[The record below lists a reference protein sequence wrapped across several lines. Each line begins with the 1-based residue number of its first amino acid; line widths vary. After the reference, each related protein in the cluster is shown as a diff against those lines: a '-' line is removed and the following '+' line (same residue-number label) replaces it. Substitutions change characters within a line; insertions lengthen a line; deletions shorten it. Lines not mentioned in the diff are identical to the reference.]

1 MSHTSILIIL
11 LAFLAYGLL
20 SQRLQSTALTGPMLF
35 AALGLL
41 VGPVGANLVP
51 FQITGATI
59 QTLAEITL
67 ILVLFSDAATIDFRQ
82 LRRDHNLPVRML
94 LIGMPLTIA
103 LIGLTAFVLL
113 GEFTIWEAV
122 LLGAILAPTD
132 AALGQAVI
140 TNRLVPV
147 RIRQALNVES
157 GLNDGIALPFVLI
170 FAALAS
176 TETSTG
182 VSDGFLR
189 DALIQLAVAPVAGI
203 FVGYS
208 GGRLVSFCY
217 RRGWMSE
224 TAEGIIALAL
234 AFGAFQLAEALHGNG
249 FISAFVGGL
258 AFGNTLGKRCKFLF
272 EFAESEG
279 QLLILATFMVFGAI
293 MIPIGFANFSAS
305 TIIFAILAL
314 TVWRI
319 VPVAISLLR
328 TRVTAVTSG
337 FLGWFG
343 PRGLAS
349 ILFALLIIE
358 ESEVHHKEQILVAT
372 VITVTLSILFHGFSA
387 APAARRYG
395 EYAQKMGDCPEN
407 KPVSAEP
414 FHENHADQM

>member
-1 MSHTSILIIL
+1 MSHVSILIIL

-20 SQRLQSTALTGPMLF
+20 SQRLQATVLTGPMLF
-35 AALGLL
+35 AGLGLA
-41 VGPVGANLVP
+41 VGPVGADLVP
-51 FQITGATI
+51 FQITSSTTHA
-59 QTLAEITL
+59 LAEITL
-67 ILVLFSDAATIDFRQ
+67 ILVLFSDAAAIDFRQ

-103 LIGLTAFVLL
+103 LTGLAAFVLL
-113 GEFTIWEAV
+113 TEFTIWEAV

-140 TNRLVPV
+140 TNPLVPV

-157 GLNDGIALPFVLI
+157 GLNDGIALPVVVV

-176 TETSTG
+176 IGPTG
-182 VSDGFLR
+182 GAPAGFLG
-189 DALIQLAVAPVAGI
+189 DAAMQLAVAPLAGVFI
-203 FVGYS
+203 GYS

-217 RRGWMSE
+217 RKGWMSA

-234 AFGAFQLAEALHGNG
+234 AFSAFELAEAFHGNG

-258 AFGNTLGKRCKFLF
+258 AFGNTLGKKCKFLF

-293 MIPIGFANFSAS
+293 MMPIGLTNFSAS
-305 TIIFAILAL
+305 TMLFAILAL
-314 TVWRI
+314 TVLRMA
-319 VPVAISLLR
+319 PVAVALLR
-328 TRVTAVTSG
+328 TGISGVTSG

-358 ESEVHHKEQILVAT
+358 ESNAPHKEQILAAT
-372 VITVTLSILFHGFSA
+372 IVTVTLSILLHGFSA
-387 APAARRYG
+387 ASAARRYG
-395 EYAQKMGDCPEN
+395 EYAKTMGTCPEN
-407 KPVSAEP
+407 MPVNAEP
-414 FHENHADQM
+414 FPEQPIQNL

>member
-11 LAFLAYGLL
+11 LAFLVYGLL
-20 SQRLQSTALTGPMLF
+20 SQRLQSTVLTGPMLF
-35 AALGLL
+35 AGLGLV
-41 VGPVGANLVP
+41 VGSVGADLIP
-51 FQITGATI
+51 FQITSSTI
-59 QTLAEITL
+59 QMLAEITL

-103 LIGLTAFVLL
+103 LTGLTAFVLL
-113 GEFTIWEAV
+113 GEFEIWEAV

-140 TNRLVPV
+140 TNRLVPA

-176 TETSTG
+176 TATSTG
-182 VSDGFLR
+182 ASDGFLR

-208 GGRLVSFCY
+208 GARLVSFCY
-217 RRGWMSE
+217 RHGWMSE
-224 TAEGIIALAL
+224 TAEGIIALVL

-258 AFGNTLGKRCKFLF
+258 AFGNTLGKKCKFLF

-293 MIPIGFANFSAS
+293 MIPVGLANVSAS
-305 TIIFAILAL
+305 TMIFAILAL
-314 TVWRI
+314 TVLRMA
-319 VPVAISLLR
+319 PVAVSLLGKGMN
-328 TRVTAVTSG
+328 TVTSG

-358 ESEVHHKEQILVAT
+358 ESDVPHKEQILAAT
-372 VITVTLSILFHGFSA
+372 IITVTLSILLHGVSA
-387 APAARRYG
+387 ASAARRYG
-395 EYAQKMGDCPEN
+395 AYAQAMGECPEN

-414 FHENHADQM
+414 FSDNHVDQM

>member
-1 MSHTSILIIL
+1 MSHVSILIIL

-20 SQRLQSTALTGPMLF
+20 SQRLQATVLTGPMLF
-35 AALGLL
+35 AGLGLA
-41 VGPVGANLVP
+41 VGPVGADLVP
-51 FQITGATI
+51 FQITSSTI
-59 QTLAEITL
+59 HALAEITL
-67 ILVLFSDAATIDFRQ
+67 ILVLFSDAAAIDFRQ
-82 LRRDHNLPVRML
+82 LRRDHNVPVRML

-103 LIGLTAFVLL
+103 LTGLAAFVLL
-113 GEFTIWEAV
+113 TEFTIWEAV

-140 TNRLVPV
+140 TNPLVPV

-157 GLNDGIALPFVLI
+157 GLNDGIALPVVVV

-176 TETSTG
+176 IGPTG
-182 VSDGFLR
+182 GAPAGFLG
-189 DALIQLAVAPVAGI
+189 DAAMQLAVAPLAGVFI
-203 FVGYS
+203 GYS

-217 RRGWMSE
+217 RKGWMSA

-234 AFGAFQLAEALHGNG
+234 AFSAFELAEAFHGNG

-258 AFGNTLGKRCKFLF
+258 AFGNTLGKKCKFLF

-293 MIPIGFANFSAS
+293 MMPIGLANFSAS
-305 TIIFAILAL
+305 TMLFAILAL
-314 TVWRI
+314 TVLRMA
-319 VPVAISLLR
+319 PVAVALLR
-328 TRVTAVTSG
+328 TGISGVTSG

-358 ESEVHHKEQILVAT
+358 ESNAPHKEQILAAT
-372 VITVTLSILFHGFSA
+372 IVTVTLSILLHGFSA
-387 APAARRYG
+387 ASAARRYG
-395 EYAQKMGDCPEN
+395 EYAKTMGTCPEN
-407 KPVSAEP
+407 MPVNAEP
-414 FHENHADQM
+414 FPEQPIQNL

>member
-11 LAFLAYGLL
+11 LMFLTYGLL

-35 AALGLL
+35 AGLGL
-41 VGPVGANLVP
+41 VIGPMGADFFP
-51 FQITGATI
+51 FQITSSII

-67 ILVLFSDAATIDFRQ
+67 ILVLFSDAAAIDFRQ

-103 LIGLTAFVLL
+103 LTGLAAFVLL
-113 GEFTIWEAV
+113 TDFTIWEAL

-140 TNRLVPV
+140 TNPVVPV

-157 GLNDGIALPFVLI
+157 GLNDGIALPLVLI

-176 TETSTG
+176 TGPSTG
-182 VSDGFLR
+182 APDNLLSD
-189 DALIQLAVAPVAGI
+189 AVIQLAVAPLTGL

-217 RRGWMSE
+217 RKTWMSE

-234 AFGAFQLAEALHGNG
+234 AFGAFQLAEMLNGNG
-249 FISAFVGGL
+249 YISAFVGGL
-258 AFGNTLGKRCKFLF
+258 AFGNTLGKKCKFLF

-279 QLLILATFMVFGAI
+279 QLLILSTFMVFGAV
-293 MIPIGFANFSAS
+293 MVPIALDNLDAS
-305 TIIFAILAL
+305 MMIFAILAL
-314 TVWRI
+314 TVLRML
-319 VPVAISLLR
+319 PVAISLLSKG
-328 TRVTAVTSG
+328 VSAVTSAY
-337 FLGWFG
+337 LGWFG

-358 ESEVHHKEQILVAT
+358 ESDVPHKEQILAAT
-372 VITVTLSILFHGFSA
+372 VITVTLSILLHGLSA
-387 APAARRYG
+387 ASAARRYG
-395 EYAQKMGDCPEN
+395 AYTRTMGDCPEN
-407 KPVSAEP
+407 KPVTQEP
-414 FHENHADQM
+414 FSKQHI

>member
-11 LAFLAYGLL
+11 LAFLTYGLL
-20 SQRLQSTALTGPMLF
+20 SKYLQSTGLTGPMLF
-35 AALGLL
+35 AVLGLL
-41 VGPVGANLVP
+41 VGPAGADLVP
-51 FQITGATI
+51 FPITSSI
-59 QTLAEITL
+59 IHTLAEITL

-94 LIGMPLTIA
+94 LIGMPLTIILTGLAAFA
-103 LIGLTAFVLL
+103 LLTD
-113 GEFTIWEAV
+113 FTIWEAL

-140 TNRLVPV
+140 TNPVVPV

-157 GLNDGIALPFVLI
+157 GLNDGIALPVVLI

-176 TETSTG
+176 TEPAGGAPASF
-182 VSDGFLR
+182 VSDAVL
-189 DALIQLAVAPVAGI
+189 QLAVAPLAGI

-208 GGRLVSFCY
+208 GGRLVGFCH
-217 RRGWMSE
+217 RKGWMFE

-234 AFGAFQLAEALHGNG
+234 AFGAFQLAEVLNGNG

-258 AFGNTLGKRCKFLF
+258 VFGNTLGKKCKFLF
-272 EFAESEG
+272 EFADSEG
-279 QLLILATFMVFGAI
+279 QLLILSTFLIFGAV
-293 MIPIGFANFSAS
+293 MVPMGFENFSAS
-305 TIIFAILAL
+305 TIGFAILAL
-314 TVWRI
+314 TVLRM
-319 VPVAISLLR
+319 VPVAASLFR
-328 TRVTAVTSG
+328 KGVSSVTSV

-358 ESEVHHKEQILVAT
+358 ESDVPHKEQILVAT
-372 VITVTLSILFHGFSA
+372 IITVTLSILLHGFSA
-387 APAARRYG
+387 ASAARKYG
-395 EYAQKMGDCPEN
+395 VYSKTMGDCPEN

-414 FHENHADQM
+414 FANHHVDQM